1 MRIRIIHMAALLV
14 AITSA
19 ACNSSPRTSTN
30 TTTDPLVSTSPRT
43 INPPT
48 APPETIHADGV
59 RRVTTVE
66 LEDLIAKGQVVV
78 VDVRG
83 EQSFNAGHIPGARW
97 IQLENVLAQS
107 GTLPRD
113 KLIVTYCS

>member
-1 MRIRIIHMAALLV
+1 MRIPIIHMAALLV